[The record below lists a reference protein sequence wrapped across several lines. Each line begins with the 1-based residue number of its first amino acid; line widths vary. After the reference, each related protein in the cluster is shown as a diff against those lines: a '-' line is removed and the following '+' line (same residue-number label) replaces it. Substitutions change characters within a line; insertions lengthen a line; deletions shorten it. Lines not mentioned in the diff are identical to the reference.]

1 MRSVSYPVGKTA
13 SVAIWYHTSSFWVVA
28 IFYHC
33 PIYNLATIDYN
44 IFLSFLLSLC
54 CPQTFSSFSGCSP
67 LGCTDWLSP
76 HAEHSCV
83 AYVEADFFF
92 VKKKKEQKCTYQSR
106 KFWESRKADAL
117 PPSLALLK
125 YLSQALQH
133 PNAGED
139 SVGSLIK
146 GSVRAG
152 DDPALRLF
160 RLDHQITGIRL
171 SQLWVLSPGV
181 QEADWHRAERGISC
195 VCRAGAGSTEPAHL
209 QCQYLLSYIPNP
221 GTAAFPCI
229 HWLWIFL
236 PSFKGTVPI
245 YFATHALGGTGLWDC
260 ILLC

>member
-13 SVAIWYHTSSFWVVA
+13 SAAIWYHTSSFWVVA

-106 KFWESRKADAL
+106 KFWGSRKADAL
-117 PPSLALLK
+117 PPSSALPK
-125 YLSQALQH
+125 YLSGVAAPQRWRGFSGVPDQ
-133 PNAGED
+133 G
-139 SVGSLIK
+139 VGACWRWS
-146 GSVRAG
+146 GSAAVPSG
-152 DDPALRLF
+152 SPKL
-160 RLDHQITGIRL
+160 RL

-181 QEADWHRAERGISC
+181 QEADWHRVERGISC

-209 QCQYLLSYIPNP
+209 QCQYLLSYTPNP

-260 ILLC
+260 ILLL

>member
-13 SVAIWYHTSSFWVVA
+13 SAAIWYHTSSFWVVA

-160 RLDHQITGIRL
+160 RLDHQNCGCPSYGFSHQVCKKPTDTESR
-171 SQLWVLSPGV
+171 GV
-181 QEADWHRAERGISC
+181 FPVCAERVLDPQSQHTCSASTCFHTPQTLEQQHSPAFIGSGFSC
-195 VCRAGAGSTEPAHL
+195 LHL
-209 QCQYLLSYIPNP
+209 KAQYPFI
-221 GTAAFPCI
+221 
-229 HWLWIFL
+229 L
-236 PSFKGTVPI
+236 PPM
-245 YFATHALGGTGLWDC
+245 L
-260 ILLC
+260 